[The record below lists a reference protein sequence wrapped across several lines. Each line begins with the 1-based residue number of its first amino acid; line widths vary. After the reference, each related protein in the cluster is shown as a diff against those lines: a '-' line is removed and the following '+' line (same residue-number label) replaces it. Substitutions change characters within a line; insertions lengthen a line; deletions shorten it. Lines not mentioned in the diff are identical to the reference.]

1 MTYQIQ
7 QCSPKASAR
16 IVNCEYCNG
25 CGVTSPTQSD
35 PLGDQCQACK
45 GLGTQRA
52 NVGIQ
57 AAPETGYPFV
67 AMLVG
72 QCFTLPFES
81 TVEKTLRNRVAVQNK
96 KDERKFIVVKHTEF
110 GCYEVARV
118 K

>member
-7 QCSPKASAR
+7 QCSPKALAR
-16 IVNCEYCNG
+16 TIGNE
-25 CGVTSPTQSD
+25 P
-35 PLGDQCQACK
+35 
-45 GLGTQRA
+45 A

-72 QCFTLPFES
+72 QCFTLPFEGKN
-81 TVEKTLRNRVAVQNK
+81 EKTLRNRVAVQNA

>member
-7 QCSPKASAR
+7 QCSPKANAR
-16 IVNCEYCNG
+16 IDRSICRYCNG
-25 CGVTSPTQSD
+25 CGMSNP
-35 PLGDQCQACK
+35 QASADKCD
-45 GLGTQRA
+45 GCNGSGMDTV

-72 QCFTLPFES
+72 QCFVIPFEGKN
-81 TVEKTLRNRVAVQNK
+81 EKTLRNRVAVQNK

>member
-16 IVNCEYCNG
+16 IDWDWAAKNPVKL
-25 CGVTSPTQSD
+25 P
-35 PLGDQCQACK
+35 
-45 GLGTQRA
+45 
-52 NVGIQ
+52 NVGIVSESK
-57 AAPETGYPFV
+57 PEYPFECI
-67 AMLVG
+67 AFAE
-72 QCFTLPFES
+72 CFIIPFEDKN
-81 TVEKTLRNRVAVQNK
+81 EKTLRNRVAVQNK